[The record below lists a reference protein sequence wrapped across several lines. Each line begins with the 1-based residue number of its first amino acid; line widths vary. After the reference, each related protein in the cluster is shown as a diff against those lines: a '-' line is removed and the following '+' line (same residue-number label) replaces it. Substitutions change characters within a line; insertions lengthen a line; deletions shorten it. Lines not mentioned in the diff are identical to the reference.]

1 MLLQVFSSIET
12 QALDAGTGQVHVVL
26 PFSLQA
32 AILGRLGVD
41 KLLAVRRV
49 ELSGEGALVGLRHTG
64 AVQSVGP

>member
-32 AILGRLGVD
+32 SILGRLGVD
-41 KLLAVRRV
+41 KLLAVGRV
-49 ELSGEGALVGLRHTG
+49 ELSGEGALVGLGHTG
-64 AVQSVGP
+64 AV